1 MNDIKEQHVCISKSN
16 IKLGM
21 IPSVSLPPIVTCSPN
36 ACKFCGKKCYARKMC
51 KLRPSVKESYENNL
65 DILLNDKEKFW
76 REVGGSMAL
85 TTYFRFFVSGD
96 IYDKDFL
103 ENMVLCAKKNKHC
116 NILCFTKK
124 YSLVNEY
131 LEHHRLPKNLKIVF
145 SAWKGLEMP
154 NPYKL
159 PTAEVMYKDGTSTA
173 EEGKKYIYCSGN
185 CSECIS
191 ENRNCWNLKKGEG
204 VIFAEH

>member
-1 MNDIKEQHVCISKSN
+1 MKKEKHVVISKGN
-16 IKLGM
+16 IKMGQ
-21 IPSVSLPPIVTCSPN
+21 IQSVSLPPIITCSPL
-36 ACKFCGKKCYARKMC
+36 ACKFCGKKCYARKIC
-51 KLRPSVKESYENNL
+51 KLRRTVKESYDNNL

-76 REVGGSMAL
+76 REVNAAVAL

-103 ENMVLCAKKNKHC
+103 EKMVLCARKNKHC

-131 LEHHRLPKNLKIVF
+131 LEHHRLPKNLNIVF
-145 SAWKGLEMP
+145 SAWKGLEMS
-154 NPYKL
+154 NPFNL

-173 EEGKKYIYCSGN
+173 EEGKKYMYCPGN

-191 ENRNCWNLKKGEG
+191 EKRSCWNLKKGEG

>member
-1 MNDIKEQHVCISKSN
+1 MKKEKHVCISKSN

-76 REVGGSMAL
+76 REVSGSMAL

-116 NILCFTKK
+116 SILCFTKK

-131 LEHHRLPKNLKIVF
+131 LEHHRLPKNLHLIF
-145 SAWKGLEMP
+145 SVWKGLECFNTNNLP
-154 NPYKL
+154 EAHIFYKNGTT
-159 PTAEVMYKDGTSTA
+159 TAKDGA
-173 EEGKKYIYCSGN
+173 KYCSGN
-185 CSECIS
+185 CTECAV
-191 ENRNCWNLKKGEG
+191 ENKNCWTLKKGEQ
-204 VIFAEH
+204 ILFREH

>member
-1 MNDIKEQHVCISKSN
+1 MKKEKHVVISKGN
-16 IKLGM
+16 IKMGQ
-21 IPSVSLPPIVTCSPN
+21 IQSVSLPPIVTCSSL
-36 ACKFCGKKCYARKMC
+36 ACKFCGKKCYARKIC
-51 KLRPSVKESYENNL
+51 KLRPTVKESYDNNL
-65 DILLNDKEKFW
+65 DILLNDKELFW
-76 REVGGSMAL
+76 REVEGSIKL

-103 ENMVLCAKKNKHC
+103 ENMVLCARKNKHC

-131 LEHHRLPKNLKIVF
+131 LEHHRLPKNLNIVF

-154 NPYKL
+154 NPFNL

-173 EEGKKYIYCSGN
+173 EEGKKYMYCPGN

-191 ENRNCWNLKKGEG
+191 EKQSCWNLKKREG
-204 VIFAEH
+204 VIFFEH

>member
-1 MNDIKEQHVCISKSN
+1 MKKEKHVVISKGN
-16 IKLGM
+16 IKMGQ
-21 IPSVSLPPIVTCSPN
+21 IQSVSLPPVVTCSSL

-51 KLRPSVKESYENNL
+51 KLRPTVKESYDNNL
-65 DILLNDKEKFW
+65 DILMNDKELFW
-76 REVGGSMAL
+76 REVEGSIKL

-103 ENMVLCAKKNKHC
+103 ENMVLCARKNKHC

-131 LEHHRLPKNLKIVF
+131 LEHHRLPKNLNIVF
-145 SAWKGLEMP
+145 SAWKGLDMP
-154 NPYKL
+154 NPFNL

-191 ENRNCWNLKKGEG
+191 EKRSCWNLKKGEG

>member
-1 MNDIKEQHVCISKSN
+1 MKKEKHVVMSKGN

-21 IPSVSLPPIVTCSPN
+21 IQSVSLPPIITCSPL
-36 ACKFCGKKCYARKMC
+36 ACKFCGKKCYARKIC
-51 KLRPSVKESYENNL
+51 KLRPTVKESYENNL
-65 DILLNDKEKFW
+65 DILLNDKELFW
-76 REVGGSMAL
+76 REVEGSIKL

-103 ENMVLCAKKNKHC
+103 ENMVLCARKNKHC

-131 LEHHRLPKNLKIVF
+131 LEHHRLPKNLNIVF

-154 NPYKL
+154 NPFNL

-191 ENRNCWNLKKGEG
+191 EKRSCWNLRKGEG

>member
-1 MNDIKEQHVCISKSN
+1 MKKEKHVVISKGN
-16 IKLGM
+16 IKMGQ
-21 IPSVSLPPIVTCSPN
+21 IQSVSLPPIVTCSTL

-51 KLRPSVKESYENNL
+51 KLRQTVKESYDNNL
-65 DILLNDKEKFW
+65 DILLNDKELFW
-76 REVGGSMAL
+76 REVNAAVAL

-103 ENMVLCAKKNKHC
+103 ENMVLCARKNKHC
-116 NILCFTKK
+116 SILCFTKK

-131 LEHHRLPKNLKIVF
+131 LDHHRLPKNLNIVF

-154 NPYKL
+154 NPFNL

-191 ENRNCWNLKKGEG
+191 EKRSCWNLKKGEG

>member
-1 MNDIKEQHVCISKSN
+1 MKKEKHVVISKGN
-16 IKLGM
+16 IKMGQ
-21 IPSVSLPPIVTCSPN
+21 IQSISLPPVVTCSSL
-36 ACKFCGKKCYARKMC
+36 ACKFCGKKCYAKKMC
-51 KLRPSVKESYENNL
+51 KLRPTVKESYDNNL
-65 DILLNDKEKFW
+65 DILLNDKELFW
-76 REVGGSMAL
+76 REVEGSIKL

-103 ENMVLCAKKNKHC
+103 ENMVLCARKNKHC

-131 LEHHRLPKNLKIVF
+131 LEHHRLPKNLNIVF

-154 NPYKL
+154 NPFNL

-191 ENRNCWNLKKGEG
+191 EKRS
-204 VIFAEH
+204 

>member
-1 MNDIKEQHVCISKSN
+1 MKKIKHVVISKGN
-16 IKLGM
+16 IKMGQ
-21 IPSVSLPPIVTCSPN
+21 IQSVSLPPIVTCSPL

-51 KLRPSVKESYENNL
+51 KLRPTVKESYDNNL
-65 DILLNDKEKFW
+65 DILMNDKELFW
-76 REVGGSMAL
+76 REVEGSIKL

-103 ENMVLCAKKNKHC
+103 ENMVLCARKNKHC

-131 LEHHRLPKNLKIVF
+131 LKHHRLPKNLNIVF

-154 NPYKL
+154 NPFNL

-191 ENRNCWNLKKGEG
+191 EKRSCWNLKKGEG

>member
-21 IPSVSLPPIVTCSPN
+21 IPSVSLPPVVTCSPL

-51 KLRPSVKESYENNL
+51 KLRPTVKESYDNNL
-65 DILLNDKEKFW
+65 DILMNDKELFW
-76 REVGGSMAL
+76 REVEGSIKL

-103 ENMVLCAKKNKHC
+103 ENMVLCARKNKHC

-131 LEHHRLPKNLKIVF
+131 LKHHRLPKNLNIVF

-154 NPYKL
+154 NPFNL

-191 ENRNCWNLKKGEG
+191 EKRSCWNLKKGEG

>member
-1 MNDIKEQHVCISKSN
+1 MKKEKHVVISKGN
-16 IKLGM
+16 IKMGQ
-21 IPSVSLPPIVTCSPN
+21 IQSVSLPPVVTCSPL
-36 ACKFCGKKCYARKMC
+36 ACKFCGKKCYARKIC

-65 DILLNDKEKFW
+65 DILLHDKEKFW
-76 REVGGSMAL
+76 REVEGSIKL

-103 ENMVLCAKKNKHC
+103 ENMVLCARKNKHC

-131 LEHHRLPKNLKIVF
+131 LEHHRLPKNLNIVF

-154 NPYKL
+154 NPFNL

-191 ENRNCWNLKKGEG
+191 EKRSCWNLKKGEG

>member
-1 MNDIKEQHVCISKSN
+1 MKKEKHVVISKGN
-16 IKLGM
+16 IKMGQ
-21 IPSVSLPPIVTCSPN
+21 IQSVSLPPIVTCSTL
-36 ACKFCGKKCYARKMC
+36 ACKFCGKKCYARKIC
-51 KLRPSVKESYENNL
+51 KLRPTVKESYDNNL
-65 DILLNDKEKFW
+65 DILMNDKELFW
-76 REVGGSMAL
+76 REVEGSIKL

-103 ENMVLCAKKNKHC
+103 ENMVLCARKNKHC
-116 NILCFTKK
+116 SILCFTKK

-131 LEHHRLPKNLKIVF
+131 LEHHRLPKNLNIVF
-145 SAWKGLEMP
+145 SAWKGLDMP
-154 NPYKL
+154 NPFNL

-191 ENRNCWNLKKGEG
+191 EKRSCWNLKKGEG

>member
-1 MNDIKEQHVCISKSN
+1 MKKEKHVVISKGN
-16 IKLGM
+16 IKMGV
-21 IPSVSLPPIVTCSPN
+21 IQSVSLPPIVTCSPS
-36 ACKFCGKKCYARKMC
+36 ACSFCGKKCYARKIC
-51 KLRPSVKESYENNL
+51 KLRRTVKESYDNNL
-65 DILLNDKEKFW
+65 DILRNDKEKFW
-76 REVGGSMAL
+76 REVNAAVAL

-103 ENMVLCAKKNKHC
+103 ENMVLCARKNKHC

-131 LEHHRLPKNLKIVF
+131 LKHHRLPKNLNIVF

-154 NPYKL
+154 NPFNL

-191 ENRNCWNLKKGEG
+191 EKRSCWNLKKAEG

>member
-1 MNDIKEQHVCISKSN
+1 MKKEQHVCISKSN

-21 IPSVSLPPIVTCSPN
+21 IPSVSLPTIVTCSPL

-51 KLRPSVKESYENNL
+51 KLRPSVNESYENNL
-65 DILLNDKEKFW
+65 DILLNDKDKFW
-76 REVGGSMAL
+76 REVSGSMAL

-131 LEHHRLPKNLKIVF
+131 LEHHRLPKNLHLIF
-145 SAWKGLEMP
+145 SVWKGLECF
-154 NPYKL
+154 NTNNL
-159 PTAEVMYKDGTSTA
+159 PEAHVFYKDGTTTA
-173 EEGKKYIYCSGN
+173 KDGAKYCSGN
-185 CSECIS
+185 CTECAV
-191 ENRNCWNLKKGEG
+191 ENKNCWTLKKGEQ
-204 VIFAEH
+204 ILFREH

>member
-1 MNDIKEQHVCISKSN
+1 MKKEKHVVISKGN

-21 IPSVSLPPIVTCSPN
+21 IQSVSLPPVVTCSPL
-36 ACKFCGKKCYARKMC
+36 ACKFCGKKCYAKKMC
-51 KLRPSVKESYENNL
+51 KLRPTVKESYDNNL
-65 DILLNDKEKFW
+65 DILMNDKELFW
-76 REVGGSMAL
+76 REVEGSIKL

-103 ENMVLCAKKNKHC
+103 ENMVLCARKNKHC

-131 LEHHRLPKNLKIVF
+131 LEHHRLPKNLNIVF

-154 NPYKL
+154 NPFNL

-173 EEGKKYIYCSGN
+173 EEGKKYMYCPGN

-191 ENRNCWNLKKGEG
+191 EKRSCWNLKKGEG

>member
-76 REVGGSMAL
+76 REVSSSMAL

-116 NILCFTKK
+116 SILCFTKK

-173 EEGKKYIYCSGN
+173 EEGKKYIYCSSN

>member
-65 DILLNDKEKFW
+65 DILLNDKDKFW
-76 REVGGSMAL
+76 REVSGSMAL

-116 NILCFTKK
+116 SILCFTKK

-145 SAWKGLEMP
+145 SVWKGMECFNP
-154 NPYKL
+154 NNL
-159 PTAEVMYKDGTSTA
+159 PEAHVLYKDGTTTA
-173 EEGKKYIYCSGN
+173 KDGAKYCSGN
-185 CSECIS
+185 CTDCCV
-191 ENRNCWNLKKGEG
+191 NNKGCWTLKKGEQ
-204 VIFAEH
+204 ILFKEH

>member
-1 MNDIKEQHVCISKSN
+1 MKKEKHVVISKGN
-16 IKLGM
+16 IKLGQ
-21 IPSVSLPPIVTCSPN
+21 IQSVSLPPIVTCSSL
-36 ACKFCGKKCYARKMC
+36 ACKFCGKKCYARKIC

-65 DILLNDKEKFW
+65 DILMNDKEKFW
-76 REVGGSMAL
+76 REVEGSIKL

-103 ENMVLCAKKNKHC
+103 ENMVLCARKNKHC

-131 LEHHRLPKNLKIVF
+131 LEHHRLPKNLNIVF

-154 NPYKL
+154 NPFNL

-191 ENRNCWNLKKGEG
+191 EKRSCWNLKKGEG

>member
-21 IPSVSLPPIVTCSPN
+21 IPSVSLPPIVTCSPE

-51 KLRPSVKESYENNL
+51 NLRPSVKESYENNL
-65 DILLNDKEKFW
+65 DILMNDKDKFW
-76 REVGGSMAL
+76 REVSGSMAL

-116 NILCFTKK
+116 SILCFTKK

-131 LEHHRLPKNLKIVF
+131 LEHHRLPKNLHLIF
-145 SAWKGLEMP
+145 SVWKGLECF
-154 NPYKL
+154 NTNNL
-159 PTAEVMYKDGTSTA
+159 PEAHVFYKDGTTTA
-173 EEGKKYIYCSGN
+173 KDGAKYCSGN
-185 CSECIS
+185 CTECAV
-191 ENRNCWNLKKGEG
+191 ENKNCWTLKKGEQ
-204 VIFAEH
+204 ILFREH